1 LPTYLFIL
9 LHLFF
14 SLFSF
19 PFYLNFFNSD
29 VTSNSLLLIISLSDT
44 MPVATIIQCYS
55 TFLVMGA
62 LIGFFKRRT
71 LPPLFGAVALTIVGF
86 TAAGMENSYPK
97 R

>member
-1 LPTYLFIL
+1 
-9 LHLFF
+9 
-14 SLFSF
+14 
-19 PFYLNFFNSD
+19 
-29 VTSNSLLLIISLSDT
+29 

-62 LIGFFKRRT
+62 LIGFFKRRS
-71 LPPLFGAVALTIVGF
+71 LPPLFGAIALTIVGF